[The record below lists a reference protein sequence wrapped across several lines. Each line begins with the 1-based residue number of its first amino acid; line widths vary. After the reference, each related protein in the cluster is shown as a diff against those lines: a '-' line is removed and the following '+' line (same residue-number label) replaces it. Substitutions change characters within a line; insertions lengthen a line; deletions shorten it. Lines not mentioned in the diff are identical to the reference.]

1 MSFDKELFEG
11 KSFSNLLE
19 DIYKNSKKKEI
30 QINTLISELKP
41 LISNIGDATI
51 IVPLIKE
58 YLDVAVKNDDALV
71 RMAAIVQRAMSR
83 SDSGELDA
91 LLLTEDEKK
100 ALMETLDDAEK
111 EVEKNKQE
119 EDNNGTIRQSG
130 KQLSTTE
137 DKGSD
142 ETE

>member
-1 MSFDKELFEG
+1 MSFDKELFDG
-11 KSFSNLLE
+11 KSFSSLLE

-41 LISNIGDATI
+41 LITNIGDATI

-100 ALMETLDDAEK
+100 ALMETLTEAEN
-111 EVEKNKQE
+111 EPIDKNKQE
-119 EDNNGTIRQSG
+119 EEKDGKMGQSDG
-130 KQLSTTE
+130 QLPTS
-137 DKGSD
+137 SD
-142 ETE
+142 TAAS

>member
-41 LISNIGDATI
+41 LIQNIGDATI

-71 RMAAIVQRAMSR
+71 RMAAIVQRAMTR
-83 SDSGELDA
+83 SDTGELDA

-100 ALMETLDDAEK
+100 QLIETMTEIEK
-111 EVEKNKQE
+111 EPNKDDKTVDEKLNKKE
-119 EDNNGTIRQSG
+119 EK
-130 KQLSTTE
+130 KQ
-137 DKGSD
+137 DGI
-142 ETE
+142 

>member
-1 MSFDKELFEG
+1 MSFDEELFKG
-11 KSFSNLLE
+11 KSFSNLME

-41 LISNIGDATI
+41 LITNIGDATI

-71 RMAAIVQRAMSR
+71 RLAAIVQRAMSR
-83 SDSGELDA
+83 SGSGELDA

-100 ALMETLDDAEK
+100 ALMETLSEA
-111 EVEKNKQE
+111 
-119 EDNNGTIRQSG
+119 
-130 KQLSTTE
+130 
-137 DKGSD
+137 
-142 ETE
+142 ETEMSEKQIKHKEEQDGQSTEELHRATKPTKDTDIK

>member
-11 KSFSNLLE
+11 KSFSNLME

-41 LISNIGDATI
+41 LIQNIGDATI

-71 RMAAIVQRAMSR
+71 RLAAIVQRAMSR

-100 ALMETLDDAEK
+100 QLIETITEVEEIKEKQIPQTKNMEK
-111 EVEKNKQE
+111 EQDGIQPE
-119 EDNNGTIRQSG
+119 R
-130 KQLSTTE
+130 STDSNSATE
-137 DKGSD
+137 
-142 ETE
+142 